1 MSVAESARTAEL
13 AQLAGETAAVT
24 RVPRRPSSR
33 QGRPS
38 AGRRFWL
45 RLRPWLSL
53 IAFIVIWQ
61 IADSA
66 GWLNE
71 RILPGPSAVFT
82 AGWELILDGRLGES
96 IGASVPRAGLGILFG
111 VAAGVLLGFIAGY
124 WRLGEDLVDR
134 PMQVVR
140 ALPFTALTPL
150 FILWFGIGE
159 LPKIMLVTVGV
170 AVPLYINTYSGI
182 RSVDRK
188 LIEVAYVYDRRA
200 WTIWR
205 RVLLPGALP
214 QILTGL
220 RFGLGI
226 GWIALIVAETV
237 AASSGI
243 GALMTTARQYSQTD
257 VVIVCIVVYALLGVL
272 TDLIVRWLEAYLLRW
287 RSTIRG

>member
-1 MSVAESARTAEL
+1 VSVAEAESAEHVAPRTGARPVARSARPT
-13 AQLAGETAAVT
+13 GW
-24 RVPRRPSSR
+24 RR
-33 QGRPS
+33 
-38 AGRRFWL
+38 AWL
-45 RLRPWLSL
+45 GLRPWLSL
-53 IAFIVIWQ
+53 IAILVLWQ
-61 IADSA
+61 VADSA

-71 RILPGPSAVFT
+71 RILPGPGAVASA
-82 AGWELILDGRLGES
+82 AWELILNGRLGEALA
-96 IGASVPRAGLGILFG
+96 ASVPRAGLGILFG
-111 VAAGVLLGFIAGY
+111 VAAGVLLGFVAGY
-124 WRLGEDLVDR
+124 WRLGEDIVDR
-134 PMQVVR
+134 PMQVIR

-150 FILWFGIGE
+150 FILWFGIDE
-159 LPKIMLVTVGV
+159 LPKVMLVTVGV
-170 AVPLYINTYSGI
+170 AVPLYINTYAGI

-205 RVLLPGALP
+205 RVLFPGALP

-272 TDLIVRWLEAYLLRW
+272 TDLVVRALEAYLLRW

>member
-1 MSVAESARTAEL
+1 MSVAETTSRVDAGEQNAVSARGG
-13 AQLAGETAAVT
+13 QLPVARTD
-24 RVPRRPSSR
+24 RRR
-33 QGRPS
+33 R
-38 AGRRFWL
+38 GRRLW
-45 RLRPWLSL
+45 RGLRPWLSL
-53 IAFIVIWQ
+53 VAIVVLWQ

-71 RILPGPSAVFT
+71 RILPGPSAVIT
-82 AGWELILDGRLGES
+82 AGWELIADGRLAEAL
-96 IGASVPRAGLGILFG
+96 GASVPRAGLGILFG
-111 VAAGVLLGFIAGY
+111 VAAGVLLGFVAGY
-124 WRLGEDLVDR
+124 WRLGEDIVDR
-134 PMQVVR
+134 PMQVIR

-159 LPKIMLVTVGV
+159 LPKVMLVIVGV

-272 TDLIVRWLEAYLLRW
+272 TDLIVRWLEAWLLRW

>member
-1 MSVAESARTAEL
+1 MSVAEAVPETGEQNAGPAREQARP
-13 AQLAGETAAVT
+13 AGRSE
-24 RVPRRPSSR
+24 RR
-33 QGRPS
+33 GG

-45 RLRPWLSL
+45 GLRPWLSL
-53 IAFIVIWQ
+53 VAIVVVWQ
-61 IADSA
+61 IADSL

-71 RILPGPSAVFT
+71 RILPGPSAVIT
-82 AGWELILDGRLGES
+82 AAGELIVDGRLADS
-96 IGASVPRAGLGILFG
+96 IAASVPRAGLGILFG
-111 VAAGVLLGFIAGY
+111 VASGVLLGFIAGY
-124 WRLGEDLVDR
+124 WRLGEDIVDR

-205 RVLLPGALP
+205 RVLFPGALP

>member
-1 MSVAESARTAEL
+1 MAETTQTATAARI
-13 AQLAGETAAVT
+13 AGEDAAVT
-24 RVPRRPSSR
+24 ADR
-33 QGRPS
+33 
-38 AGRRFWL
+38 GRRLPRVGRHSPGRRLWL
-45 RLRPWLSL
+45 GLRPWLSL
-53 IAFIVIWQ
+53 IALVIVWQ
-61 IADSA
+61 VADGA

-71 RILPGPSAVFT
+71 RILPGPGAVVT
-82 AGWELILDGRLGES
+82 AAWDLILDGRLAES
-96 IGASVPRAGLGILFG
+96 IGASLPRAGLGILFG
-111 VAAGVLLGFIAGY
+111 VLCGVLLGFIAGY
-124 WRLGEDLVDR
+124 WRLGEDIVDR
-134 PMQVVR
+134 PMQVIR

-159 LPKIMLVTVGV
+159 LPKVMLVIVGV

-182 RSVDRK
+182 RGVDRK

>member
-1 MSVAESARTAEL
+1 M
-13 AQLAGETAAVT
+13 
-24 RVPRRPSSR
+24 
-33 QGRPS
+33 
-38 AGRRFWL
+38 
-45 RLRPWLSL
+45 
-53 IAFIVIWQ
+53 
-61 IADSA
+61 
-66 GWLNE
+66 
-71 RILPGPSAVFT
+71 FT

-96 IGASVPRAGLGILFG
+96 IGASLPRAGLGIFFG
-111 VAAGVLLGFIAGY
+111 VAAGVLLGFVAGY

-134 PMQVVR
+134 PMQVIR

-182 RSVDRK
+182 RNVDRK

-272 TDLIVRWLEAYLLRW
+272 TDLIVRWLEGYLLRW
-287 RSTIRG
+287 RSTIRS